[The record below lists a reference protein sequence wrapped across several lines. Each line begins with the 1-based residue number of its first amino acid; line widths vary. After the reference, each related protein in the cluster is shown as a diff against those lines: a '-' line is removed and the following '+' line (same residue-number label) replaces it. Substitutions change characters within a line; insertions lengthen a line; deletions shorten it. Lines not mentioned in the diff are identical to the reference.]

1 MTNSDPIDLLK
12 NIFPK
17 VNCSLIT
24 RCFFLGIMLII
35 LTPLQSYA
43 HEGEEEEIIVLS
55 RFIDE
60 NIIQEADPDLE
71 QWEQS
76 YQVEIES
83 EWEKEIFLSSIN
95 NGTHVFFL
103 LSWDDPTMDIESKD
117 GDGASII
124 LEIEPEDEQYDE
136 DLEPHASSEEEKEVW
151 FWIASKNY
159 MIKNNVITKAE
170 WADDQW
176 NVLFVREIGISEID
190 DVVFLPGIKQEGL
203 LKFLVWDGSKSESFE
218 DVDVEELEHIDFILL
233 PEIDIYPKD
242 AFVWSA
248 LLVAGAIS
256 FVFVERKLHT
266 QKESEL

>member
-1 MTNSDPIDLLK
+1 MTKPSHISLFK

-17 VNCSLIT
+17 VNDSLPSYYL
-24 RCFFLGIMLII
+24 FFGVMLII

-43 HEGEEEEIIVLS
+43 HEGEEETIVLS
-55 RFIDE
+55 RFIDG
-60 NIIQEADPDLE
+60 NIIQEANPDLE

-176 NVLFVREIGISEID
+176 NVLFVREIGID